1 MIFDYVS
8 EFEEK
13 DFNCTKCNGLIT
25 FDSASLNQI
34 DYANEHG
41 YIFCVEC
48 EKHLNE
54 NLHAKQLYFISN
66 KKSLGAKQ

>member
-41 YIFCVEC
+41 
-48 EKHLNE
+48 HNE
-54 NLHAKQLYFISN
+54 NTLV
-66 KKSLGAKQ
+66 KKSK